1 MSIVVALIVW
11 EVSLIVSHLLE
22 PMSISGMSM
31 GFLVRITS
39 TLIWGIFMIH
49 ALSDALVLG
58 DLAIAEV
65 LPFFGL
71 REEKSSKRTLK
82 DLIYIIA
89 AILAVAGISPLLSNL
104 GDVGS
109 TLQTITT
116 FIVLGIITLLVYDIG
131 RVLHRVF
138 REKANLMAERLGVE
152 NVEGK

>member
-11 EVSLIVSHLLE
+11 ELSLIASHLLE

-65 LPFFGL
+65 LRFLGV
-71 REEKSSKRTLK
+71 REEESSRRALQ

-116 FIVLGIITLLVYDIG
+116 FIALGIITLLVYDIG
-131 RVLHRVF
+131 RVLYRVF